1 MQFNQAA
8 FRKAIRREFTQE
20 ELAAKLGKTQQNVSA
35 MVRRGS
41 EMKISQF
48 IQIINALGIEAQS
61 VPQFFTEEN

>member
-1 MQFNQAA
+1 MQFNQAS